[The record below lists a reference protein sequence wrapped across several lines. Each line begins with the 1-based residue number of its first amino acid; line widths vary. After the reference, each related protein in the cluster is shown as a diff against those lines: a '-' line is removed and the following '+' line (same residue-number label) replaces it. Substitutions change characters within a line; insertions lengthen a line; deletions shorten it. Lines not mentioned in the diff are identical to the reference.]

1 MTSRN
6 QNYPQKT
13 KDLMSL
19 KRSSNSSLIF
29 SGTSQS
35 WSCKKCIV
43 VINIYFPRRF
53 PALAPIPYR
62 GADPVQKAPG
72 WSCLLRWGY
81 QASARKQDK
90 AGLALQLHRWSEQL
104 FRVWKPGWP
113 PQEGPG
119 WPDANLAVL
128 VTWRGCSLKKINR
141 FQLKII

>member
-43 VINIYFPRRF
+43 VINIHFPRRF

-62 GADPVQKAPG
+62 GADLVQKAQAGPAYCAEVIRQVRG
-72 WSCLLRWGY
+72 NRIRQAWPYSFTDGQSSCSGSGSQVGRRRRA
-81 QASARKQDK
+81 QAD
-90 AGLALQLHRWSEQL
+90 LMLILPYL
-104 FRVWKPGWP
+104 
-113 PQEGPG
+113 
-119 WPDANLAVL
+119 
-128 VTWRGCSLKKINR
+128 
-141 FQLKII
+141 